1 MNWGRLFF
9 GVVIISAGT
18 ILLLGN
24 AAVIDTAKGFAV
36 FWPSVIILAG
46 LVSVLANRKHWVLGV
61 VIMLVGTA
69 FLLSNL
75 DIINLANVIWPAI
88 IIVIGLVIIFGRGG
102 GGHGDVGDSLN
113 SFHVFSGS
121 TLTSRSTRFEGG
133 SVSAVFGGAE
143 IDLRK
148 AQLAPNATLDIF
160 MAFGGLEMKV
170 PTGWNVVIRGFP
182 IFGGF
187 DNKTAGESLPDNAP
201 TLVVNATVLFGG
213 MEIKH

>member
-1 MNWGRLFF
+1 MSWGRLFF
-9 GVVIISAGT
+9 GVVVIAAGT
-18 ILLLGN
+18 ILLLGS
-24 AAVIDTAKGFAV
+24 ADVIEAGRGFAI

-46 LVSVLANRKHWVLGV
+46 LLSVIANRRHWVLGV
-61 VIMLVGTA
+61 VIMFVGTA

-75 DIINLANVIWPAI
+75 NVVDLGNVIWPVV
-88 IIVIGLVIIFGRGG
+88 IIVVGLVIIFGRGG
-102 GGHGDVGDSLN
+102 NVHGDVGDSLN

-121 TLTSRSTRFEGG
+121 TLTSRSKQFKGG

-143 IDLRK
+143 IDLRG
-148 AQLAPNATLDIF
+148 AELAPNATLDIF
-160 MAFGGLEMKV
+160 MAFGGVEMKV

-187 DNKTAGESLPDNAP
+187 ENKATGESLPANAP

-213 MEIKH
+213 MEVKN